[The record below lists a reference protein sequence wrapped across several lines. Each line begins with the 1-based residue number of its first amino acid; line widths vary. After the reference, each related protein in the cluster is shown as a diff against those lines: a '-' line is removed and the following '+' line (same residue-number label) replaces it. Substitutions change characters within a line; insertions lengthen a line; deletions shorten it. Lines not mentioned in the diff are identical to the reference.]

1 MSAELI
7 VHEHQ
12 AETSPQRSLV
22 PGTPLDML
30 NSAVASG
37 ASVEVLERLMN
48 LYERWEAGQA
58 RRAFDAAVSSAKGE
72 IPPIEK
78 NRVVD
83 FTSAKGRTNYRH
95 EDLAEIARVV
105 DPILNRHGLSYR
117 HRSAQ
122 EGSRL
127 RVTCILSHRDGYS
140 EETTLE
146 AGEDHSGN
154 KNPIQAIGS
163 AATYLQRYT
172 LKLALGLATSA
183 DDDGKAAAAA
193 ATISDD
199 QLVTLREMIETVEA
213 DEAKF
218 AKFMKV
224 DKLADLPVA
233 KFDSAVAELKA
244 FGRNRGLRT

>member
-7 VHEHQ
+7 TRDE
-12 AETSPQRSLV
+12 APSRGALV
-22 PGTPLDML
+22 PATPLDML

-37 ASVEVLERLMN
+37 ASVEVMAKLMD

-58 RRAFDAAVSSAKGE
+58 RRAFDAAVSAAKGE

-78 NRVVD
+78 NKVVD

-95 EDLAEIARVV
+95 EDLAEIARIV
-105 DPILNRHGLSYR
+105 DPILHRHGLSYR
-117 HRSAQ
+117 HRAAQ
-122 EGSRL
+122 EGPRL

-146 AGEDHSGN
+146 AQEDHSGN
-154 KNPIQAIGS
+154 KNSIQAIGS

-172 LKLALGLATSA
+172 LKLALGLATTA
-183 DDDGKAAAAA
+183 DDDGKTAGTAE
-193 ATISDD
+193 TVSDE
-199 QLVTLREMIETVEA
+199 QIVTLREMIEAVEA

-224 DKLADLPVA
+224 DKLADLPA
-233 KFDSAVAELKA
+233 SRFDNAIAELKA
-244 FGRNRGLRT
+244 FGRNRGRA